1 MRRVAHAPSDSA
13 SVRRAAREY
22 FKAEGAGGVSRG
34 RAVHHLLA
42 QVSWWEDMDG
52 DQILAV
58 MKQVET
64 ETKWIESAWR
74 TATSPDFRE
83 IFSRGGKGAVDLW
96 RERSFEITLEGSW
109 VTGVFD
115 RVMVYRDES
124 GKIEA
129 ATVVDFKTDAVKR
142 HRSQLEIYRRV
153 VGRLTRLP
161 LEKVDAQLVFTE
173 VLRVM
178 RIR

>member
-1 MRRVAHAPSDSA
+1 
-13 SVRRAAREY
+13 
-22 FKAEGAGGVSRG
+22 
-34 RAVHHLLA
+34 
-42 QVSWWEDMDG
+42 MDG

-129 ATVVDFKTDAVKR
+129 ATVVDFKTDAVVTDDDVAKAVKR

>member
-1 MRRVAHAPSDSA
+1 M
-13 SVRRAAREY
+13 
-22 FKAEGAGGVSRG
+22 
-34 RAVHHLLA
+34 
-42 QVSWWEDMDG
+42 
-52 DQILAV
+52 
-58 MKQVET
+58 
-64 ETKWIESAWR
+64 
-74 TATSPDFRE
+74 
-83 IFSRGGKGAVDLW
+83 DLW

-129 ATVVDFKTDAVKR
+129 ATVVDFKTDAVVTDDDVAKAVKR